1 MPVGVE
7 KEVEWEPE
15 QVSDARWGRK
25 RGGAGTRADV

>member
-15 QVSDARWGRK
+15 QVSDARGGGR
-25 RGGAGTRADV
+25 RGGAGTRAGV